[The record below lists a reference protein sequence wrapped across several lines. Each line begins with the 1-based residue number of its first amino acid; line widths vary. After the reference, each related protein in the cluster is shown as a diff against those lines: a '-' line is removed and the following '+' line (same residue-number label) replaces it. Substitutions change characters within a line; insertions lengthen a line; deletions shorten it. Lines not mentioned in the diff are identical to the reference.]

1 MEKDKKVWESWNAES
16 FRLGAYHEARELNSL
31 VHFVRSVDAQLAFFK
46 EKLSEEE
53 FIQMEREYKRLLEF
67 AMRIKG

>member
-1 MEKDKKVWESWNAES
+1 MKNWDGES
-16 FRLGAYHEARELNSL
+16 FRLGAYHEPRELNSL

-46 EKLSEEE
+46 EKLSEED
-53 FIQMEREYKRLLEF
+53 FLKMEREYKRLLEF